1 MCRFG
6 SLEVGKVADLVVL
19 DGDPL
24 ADPAVMGTPAAAVFV
39 DGRLVVDSRPGDRSG
54 PEFGEGEMNNT
65 HQEQIGILVGGG
77 PAPGINAVIHSVT
90 IEATN
95 RGHKVIGIREGFK
108 QLSKGK
114 LDAMPL
120 TIANVS
126 RIFTDGGSILGTSR
140 ANPTTSPDALRR
152 CAAVLQESGITC
164 LVGIGGDD
172 TAFSLY
178 KVSGYAAGEMGF
190 PLRSV
195 HVPKTIDNDLPLPEG
210 IPTFG
215 YETAREVGTHLVN
228 TLMLDARTSG
238 LHWFLVVTMGRRA
251 GHLALGIGK
260 SSGATLTV
268 IPEEWRD
275 QPIRLQEV
283 VDILATAIIL
293 RRSRGQDYG
302 VAVIAEGIVEHLTGD
317 DLQAVGLGQR
327 DEHGH
332 LWLADVNFGDTL
344 KRMLF
349 RDLSALGVQSKLVD
363 KELGYELRCA
373 DPIAYDVDYAR
384 SLGEAAVDFLLS
396 GGSDATISLQHNQAT
411 PIPFEDMID
420 PDTGRMKVRMV
431 NIDSSTY
438 RSAHKFM
445 LRLKP
450 EHAEDDTL
458 ERMARQTNLPLEGFR
473 ARYGYL
479 VGLAPRPF

>member
-1 MCRFG
+1 MDETRR
-6 SLEVGKVADLVVL
+6 E
-19 DGDPL
+19 
-24 ADPAVMGTPAAAVFV
+24 
-39 DGRLVVDSRPGDRSG
+39 R
-54 PEFGEGEMNNT
+54 
-65 HQEQIGILVGGG
+65 IGILVGGG
-77 PAPGINAVIHSVT
+77 PAPGINAVIHAVT
-90 IEATN
+90 IEAVN
-95 RGHKVIGIREGFK
+95 RGHEVIGIREGFK
-108 QLSKGK
+108 HLLEGK
-114 LDAMPL
+114 PDTTPL
-120 TIANVS
+120 TIADVS
-126 RIFTDGGSILGTSR
+126 RIYSEGGSILGTSR
-140 ANPTTSPDALRR
+140 ANPTTSPEALRECTTTLR
-152 CAAVLQESGITC
+152 EVGITC
-164 LVGIGGDD
+164 LAGIGGDD

-178 KVSGYAAGEMGF
+178 KVAGCARGEMGF

-195 HVPKTIDNDLPLPEG
+195 HIPKTIDNDLPLPEG

-215 YETAREVGTHLVN
+215 YETAREVGTRLVN

-251 GHLALGIGK
+251 GHLALGIGR

-268 IPEEWRD
+268 IPEEWRG

-293 RRSRGQDYG
+293 RRSQDRNYG
-302 VAVIAEGIVEHLTGD
+302 VAVIAEGIVEHLTDD
-317 DLQAVGLGQR
+317 DLKAVGLGQR

-344 KRMLF
+344 KRMLAK
-349 RDLSALGVQSKLVD
+349 DLQALGVKAKLVD

-373 DPIAYDVDYAR
+373 DPIAYDVDYSR

-396 GGSDATISLQHNQAT
+396 GGSDATISLQRNQAT
-411 PIPFEDMID
+411 PIPFNEMID
-420 PDTGRMKVRMV
+420 PDTGRIKVRMV

-450 EHAEDDTL
+450 EHAQDDTL
-458 ERMARQTNLPLEGFR
+458 ERMAEQTNLPFRGFR